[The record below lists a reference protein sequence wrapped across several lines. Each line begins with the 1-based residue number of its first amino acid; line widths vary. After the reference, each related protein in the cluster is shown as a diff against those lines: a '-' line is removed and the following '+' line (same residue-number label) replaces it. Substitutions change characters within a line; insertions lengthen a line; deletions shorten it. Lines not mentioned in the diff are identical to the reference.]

1 MDGCTAHSNLK
12 YYVCICTMRTY
23 VILAWYVESV
33 QYSVSEHELQAK
45 PLHRHQGKEGKGRKR
60 GWQTQGG
67 SKGEGGRM
75 GGGGG
80 GRRKNGRWG

>member
-45 PLHRHQGKEGKGRKR
+45 PLHRHQGEEGKEGKERKR
-60 GWQTQGG
+60 GWQAQGG
-67 SKGEGGRM
+67 SKGEGGEVE
-75 GGGGG
+75 
-80 GRRKNGRWG
+80 